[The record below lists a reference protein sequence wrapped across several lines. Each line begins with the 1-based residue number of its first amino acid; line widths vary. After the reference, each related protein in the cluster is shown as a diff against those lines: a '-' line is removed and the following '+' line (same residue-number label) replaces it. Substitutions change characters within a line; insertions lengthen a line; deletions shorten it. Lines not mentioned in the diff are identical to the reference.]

1 MDINETVEA
10 LRKNPK
16 LMAQITQS
24 SYGKKL
30 LASLEKSGQWE
41 TAAKKV
47 QQGDIQAVS
56 GLLKQ
61 VVADPNSR
69 ALLER
74 LSKELQK

>member
-1 MDINETVEA
+1 MDIKETMEE

-24 SYGKKL
+24 SSGKKL
-30 LASLEKSGQWE
+30 LASLEKSSQWE
-41 TAAKKV
+41 TAAKKM
-47 QQGDIQAVS
+47 QQGDVQAVS

-74 LSKELQK
+74 LSKELQ